1 MRFVTLAL
9 LVVLVA
15 ACGSRTGDRADDPAG
30 GGSESPPPGMPA
42 APGLVGSRGVV
53 TVLDDG
59 DGPEACLGPVA
70 ESYPP
75 QCGGPPIKGWDWK
88 DQLPDTYQEASGVT
102 WGQYGVTG
110 RWDGEVLTL
119 TRAVPAPQVQPPVD
133 EPVPPP
139 APEDPADPATL
150 ERIVRELGRDL
161 PGAQSAYVADGR
173 AHVDVVYDDGSLQDW
188 ADRTYGAETVVVSSM
203 LVDASESG
211 LG

>member
-1 MRFVTLAL
+1 MSRPVALPEPPAAAVRPTHMRFVTLAL

-15 ACGSRTGDRADDPAG
+15 ACGSRTGDVADDPAG

-42 APGLVGSRGVV
+42 EPGLVGSRGVV

-88 DQLPDTYQEASGVT
+88 DQLPDTYQQASGVT

-110 RWDGEVLTL
+110 RWDGA
-119 TRAVPAPQVQPPVD
+119 RAGGP
-133 EPVPPP
+133 
-139 APEDPADPATL
+139 
-150 ERIVRELGRDL
+150 GR
-161 PGAQSAYVADGR
+161 PGHAG
-173 AHVDVVYDDGSLQDW
+173 
-188 ADRTYGAETVVVSSM
+188 ADRPRARS
-203 LVDASESG
+203 
-211 LG
+211 